1 MILLRPR
8 GPRRSWAALLGG
20 RADPFFTSRPPFF
33 TSASQWSHDQGGGG
47 GKRFSASKQRPV
59 GQSKTELVSENR
71 V

>member
-33 TSASQWSHDQGGGG
+33 TSASQWSHDQGGES
-47 GKRFSASKQRPV
+47 KRFLGFAIKTGGAVARRISFCV
-59 GQSKTELVSENR
+59 G
-71 V
+71 